1 MASKN
6 LDTSGNASEDVEMGP
21 IPTERRGKHVRKEAT
36 IADKFFKLY
45 VSIRPIISGTQQS

>member
-6 LDTSGNASEDVEMGP
+6 LDTSGNASEDVEMGA
-21 IPTERRGKHVRKEAT
+21 IPTERRGKHARKEAT